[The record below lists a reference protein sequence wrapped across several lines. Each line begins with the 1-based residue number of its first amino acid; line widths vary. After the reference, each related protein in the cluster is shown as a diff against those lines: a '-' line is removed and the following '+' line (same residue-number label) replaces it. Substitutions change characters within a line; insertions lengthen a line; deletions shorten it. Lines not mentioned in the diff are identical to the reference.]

1 MEAASIQP
9 SMQAVPE
16 RTLQDLLPKGRTRLA
31 TVCVGAALVAA
42 SFIVFGMSGRALVG
56 AILCPVLVVLAAID
70 RSHHLLPNA
79 IVFPAVLALGLALAA
94 TNPAGFLEHLWA
106 ALALGAFLF
115 VFALLARSGL
125 GMGDVKVSFLL
136 GLALGSRTLSAM
148 MIAFFGLFLA
158 ALWILARN
166 GVSARRRAIPFGPF
180 LALGGIAAFF
190 LT

>member
-1 MEAASIQP
+1 
-9 SMQAVPE
+9 
-16 RTLQDLLPKGRTRLA
+16 
-31 TVCVGAALVAA
+31 
-42 SFIVFGMSGRALVG
+42 
-56 AILCPVLVVLAAID
+56 
-70 RSHHLLPNA
+70 
-79 IVFPAVLALGLALAA
+79 
-94 TNPAGFLEHLWA
+94 
-106 ALALGAFLF
+106 
-115 VFALLARSGL
+115 
-125 GMGDVKVSFLL
+125 MGDVKVSFLL

>member
-9 SMQAVPE
+9 AMQAVPE

-42 SFIVFGMSGRALVG
+42 SFIVFGLSGRALVG

-79 IVFPAVLALGLALAA
+79 IVFPAVLALGMALAA